1 MQKFMSDQDVV
12 ARILN
17 HIANKT
23 TDRGNDIWHEAVEN
37 YRCEDRLSRE
47 LSLFKTLPT
56 PFCPSTALTKP
67 GDYIAK
73 TAAKIP
79 LIVVRG
85 QDGKARA
92 FKNACRHRGT
102 ELVDGKGCTGAFVC
116 PYHGWSYG
124 LDGTLLGIPHEDGFP
139 DFDKLENGLRKSL
152 LLRQTA

>member
-17 HIANKT
+17 HIAKKT
-23 TDRGNDIWHEAVEN
+23 TDRGNDVWHEAVEN

-67 GDYIAK
+67 GAYIAK

-102 ELVDGKGCTGAFVC
+102 ELVDGKGCTGAFVF
-116 PYHGWSYG
+116 PYH
-124 LDGTLLGIPHEDGFP
+124 
-139 DFDKLENGLRKSL
+139 
-152 LLRQTA
+152 